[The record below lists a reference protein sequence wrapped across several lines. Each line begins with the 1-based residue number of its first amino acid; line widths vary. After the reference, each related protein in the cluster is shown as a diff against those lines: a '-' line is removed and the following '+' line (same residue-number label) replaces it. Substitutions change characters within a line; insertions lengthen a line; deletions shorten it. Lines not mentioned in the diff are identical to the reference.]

1 MIMDHWFPTTIY
13 GEFLPNAPELNK
25 HLLKHIKQWRQKDK
39 KGVIKTNRKGWH
51 SETDMHLK
59 QEYEPLAKEILRAH
73 GEVCK
78 QEHYTHPT
86 FIGNM
91 WANINY
97 PGSSNVAHIHSNA
110 HWSGVYYIQ
119 VPDHSGT
126 LQLEDPRAAS
136 NMFMPKQEKDL
147 PPRLWRLVHYQPKPG
162 RLIFFPAY
170 LLHAVTENLSKLKG
184 PKGWRVSVSFNLVQE
199 TIGAKP

>member
-1 MIMDHWFPTTIY
+1 
-13 GEFLPNAPELNK
+13 
-25 HLLKHIKQWRQKDK
+25 
-39 KGVIKTNRKGWH
+39 
-51 SETDMHLK
+51 MHLK
-59 QEYEPLAKEILRAH
+59 KEYEPLVKEIVRMQAK
-73 GEVCK
+73 VCK
-78 QEHYTHPT
+78 SELYTQPV

-110 HWSGVYYIQ
+110 HWSGVYYIH
-119 VPDHSGT
+119 VPEHSGT
-126 LQLEDPRAAS
+126 LQLEDPRGAS
-136 NMFMPKQEKDL
+136 NMFAPRQQKDL

-184 PKGWRVSVSFNLVQE
+184 PKGWRVSVSFNLIQE